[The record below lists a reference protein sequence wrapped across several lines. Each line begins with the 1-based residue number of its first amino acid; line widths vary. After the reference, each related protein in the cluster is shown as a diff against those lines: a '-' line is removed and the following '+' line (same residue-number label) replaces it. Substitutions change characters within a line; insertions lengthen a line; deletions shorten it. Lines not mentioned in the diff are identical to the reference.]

1 MQPCL
6 LSLTEPP
13 LGQWAPHGLFSGWL
27 SLPLPSRWSRVNG
40 EVHLPPIAPRS
51 TLNLLTAAL
60 LLLVVLMLLTVL
72 LALAPPTPG
81 LPRPATRPLP
91 SRLPL

>member
-1 MQPCL
+1 
-6 LSLTEPP
+6 LSPP
-13 LGQWAPHGLFSGWL
+13 LLAQ
-27 SLPLPSRWSRVNG
+27 WSRVDG
-40 EVHLPPIAPRS
+40 ETHLPPIAPRS
-51 TLNLLTAAL
+51 TPNLLTAAL

-91 SRLPL
+91 SPLPL